1 MEKKSKKLS
10 RHRPFVRP
18 FRGIWTRIEGGEQGF
33 YRPRASNLWNRFPAW
48 RSRASVTPFLCDK
61 RLYAKKVVVPGY
73 IFLATVAF
81 FGKAR
86 KFRFSWEF
94 KPGMK
99 ILERREKQYTIH
111 WNNYASLPSTS
122 ERVTEAYQKLF
133 YENIANVLSNS
144 RVIPTILYNLTN
156 KVSK

>member
-18 FRGIWTRIEGGEQGF
+18 FRGIWARIEGGEQGF

-61 RLYAKKVVVPGY
+61 RLYAKKVVVVPGY
-73 IFLATVAF
+73 IFLATVSF

-94 KPGMK
+94 EPGMK
-99 ILERREKQYTIH
+99 ILKRRGKTYTIH
-111 WNNYASLPSTS
+111 WNNVVIVGFRACYWSLL
-122 ERVTEAYQKLF
+122 K
-133 YENIANVLSNS
+133 I
-144 RVIPTILYNLTN
+144 ILWKYCECLIEQQSYTYHTL
-156 KVSK
+156 